1 MNCEVKPFQDCKSV
15 TIDEL
20 KGHTSELLNQAAK
33 DQQPLRVTMKD
44 GKELLLFPQE
54 LLAPF
59 CDNDFCLIVLSAMR
73 YAMGRNTYMPLV
85 VTDYIKRHIRLLD
98 DKFLVLAAND
108 IRRHF
113 EDYGEYE
120 PNPELWK
127 DLLGELETEQRDRI
141 IRPAKKSRD
150 CPVCGTLLEIKS
162 ITDNEHSPNGFDVIA
177 HCESCNSDY
186 MWFCYKDGVMSEMKK
201 VPVERGVVVGFSAIL
216 EYKFILLRRHPQQDL
231 V

>member
-1 MNCEVKPFQDCKSV
+1 MNYEVKPFQDCKSI

-20 KGHTSELLNQAAK
+20 KSQRSELLDQATK
-33 DQQPLRVTMKD
+33 ERQPLRVSTKN
-44 GKELLLFPQE
+44 GKEFLLFPQE
-54 LLAPF
+54 LLAPL

-113 EDYGEYE
+113 GDYGEYE
-120 PNPELWK
+120 PNPELWQG
-127 DLLGELETEQRDRI
+127 LLETLEAERRDRI
-141 IRPAKKSRD
+141 TRPARKSRA
-150 CPVCGTLLEIKS
+150 CPVCGMPLKVVS
-162 ITDNEHSPNGFDVIA
+162 ITENEHSPNGFDVTA
-177 HCESCNSDY
+177 YCESCNSAY

-201 VPVERGVVVGFSAIL
+201 APVE
-216 EYKFILLRRHPQQDL
+216 
-231 V
+231 